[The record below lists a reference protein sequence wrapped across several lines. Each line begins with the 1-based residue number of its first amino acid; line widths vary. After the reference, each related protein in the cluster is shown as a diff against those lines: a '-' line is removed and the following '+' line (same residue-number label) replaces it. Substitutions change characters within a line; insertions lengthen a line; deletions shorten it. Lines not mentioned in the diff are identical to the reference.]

1 MARSVRHDHNVAL
14 IYVRVSRLD
23 ENERARKCRHLCSA
37 RMAFALRDLEGL
49 TVESFEDPVPA
60 SRRRVVS
67 LDFRRVVGW
76 MRTSTV
82 G

>member
-1 MARSVRHDHNVAL
+1 
-14 IYVRVSRLD
+14 
-23 ENERARKCRHLCSA
+23 
-37 RMAFALRDLEGL
+37 MAFALRDLEGL